1 MILQLEGL
9 QVISILDQLL
19 QDLILK
25 VSKCQVLVNIINQ
38 SMFNLKKK
46 YKILASIVA
55 QKNKF
60 KFECPT
66 NWVQEAMNYIRKIYL
81 QDQKILL

>member
-9 QVISILDQLL
+9 QVISISDQLL

-25 VSKCQVLVNIINQ
+25 VSKCQDLVNIIKQ
-38 SMFNLKKK
+38 SMLNLKKK
-46 YKILASIVA
+46 YQILALIVA

-60 KFECPT
+60 KFECPI
-66 NWVQEAMNYIRKIYL
+66 NWVQEATNYRRKIYL